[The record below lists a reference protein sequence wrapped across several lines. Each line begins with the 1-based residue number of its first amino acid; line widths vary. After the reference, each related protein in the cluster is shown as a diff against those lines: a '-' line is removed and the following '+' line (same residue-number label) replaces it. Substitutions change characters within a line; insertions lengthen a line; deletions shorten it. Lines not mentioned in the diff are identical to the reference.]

1 MSFGISANIDND
13 FIFKSIDD
21 SRVPN
26 TPLLLADAAV
36 ATVAAVAAEAG
47 ELEPNIADVTAAVA
61 APVNDDGDR

>member
-1 MSFGISANIDND
+1 MSFGISDNIDND

-26 TPLLLADAAV
+26 TPLLLAD
-36 ATVAAVAAEAG
+36 AAVAAEAG